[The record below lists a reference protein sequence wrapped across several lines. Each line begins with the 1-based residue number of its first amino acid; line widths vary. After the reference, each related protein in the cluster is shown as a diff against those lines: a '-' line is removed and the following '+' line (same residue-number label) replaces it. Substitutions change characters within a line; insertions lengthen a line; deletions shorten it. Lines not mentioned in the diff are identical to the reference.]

1 MSDSGYVFRG
11 FASPRY
17 TQTPNEL
24 FDELLAPG
32 WLTEAELR
40 VLLYI
45 IRRTFGFS
53 KDADAISLS
62 QLTEGIVTGDG
73 RRLDHGA
80 GVGRD
85 AASRAVKGLERKG
98 CIVVTRHA
106 SRQHGSE
113 TNVYALRFRTDPP
126 QSFNQTPPVVQ
137 QDPPSPGGSPLP
149 VVQADSQDDS
159 PIDSQTKEDR
169 PEFTSIDREVM
180 RRLRLTPEEYRAI
193 RGKSELG

>member
-1 MSDSGYVFRG
+1 LPTDPYSFPG
-11 FASPRY
+11 FHSPRY

-32 WLTEAELR
+32 RLTEAELR

-45 IRRTFGFS
+45 VRRTFGFA

-62 QLTEGIVTGDG
+62 QLTDGIVKADG
-73 RRLDHGA
+73 QRLDYGA

-113 TNVYALRFRTDPP
+113 TNVYALRFRGDP
-126 QSFNQTPPVVQ
+126 QVSNQTPPVVQ
-137 QDPPSPGGSPLP
+137 QDPPSPARPPAP
-149 VVQADSQDDS
+149 VVQPDPQNDS
-159 PIDSQTKEDR
+159 PKDSQTEEDNSLL
-169 PEFTSIDREVM
+169 ERETR
-180 RRLRLTPEEYRAI
+180 RRLRAALVPLAAPE
-193 RGKSELG
+193 G